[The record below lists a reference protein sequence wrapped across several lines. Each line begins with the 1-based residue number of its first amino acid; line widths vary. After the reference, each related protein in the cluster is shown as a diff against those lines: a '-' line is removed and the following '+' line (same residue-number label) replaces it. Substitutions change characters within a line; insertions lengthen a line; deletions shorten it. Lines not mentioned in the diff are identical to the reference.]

1 MQIAKAQILAS
12 RPRWRPHARPRFRQ
26 EGVLSCSEHNK
37 LHTVVEVKIH
47 TKQSALNSD
56 GRSVV
61 FAHLLISRMAA
72 RMQHVSAST
81 AYCSATAGRGRHQ
94 HRRATTAVGASLP
107 SPEWPRVVPVRQ
119 QSPPSTSQASTSQAA
134 VPSLQDIVS
143 RGARQA
149 PRRRMWY
156 EEEEEAL
163 PFHVRDVATGDELV
177 ALLSAASGGDG
188 GGLAQS
194 AACAEGTFDGRAGL
208 VVIEVFSRECRAC
221 YSLWPKMR
229 MLLEEVSR
237 ETPVTLARVDLN
249 AHPQLAR
256 AMGVRMLPWVE
267 FHAGGGAG
275 LSRELCSLRGTRL
288 AFPCSLQPHH
298 LSVLREAAGECA
310 PPRCAWPPAAPSAA
324 AAQLRRRLDDASAK
338 LTAQYKG

>member
-1 MQIAKAQILAS
+1 MKGLVRSRSLSVARAAVGGCMQIAKAQILAS

-94 HRRATTAVGASLP
+94 HRRATVAGKATAVG
-107 SPEWPRVVPVRQ
+107 VPVRQ

-156 EEEEEAL
+156 EEEE
-163 PFHVRDVATGDELV
+163 
-177 ALLSAASGGDG
+177 
-188 GGLAQS
+188 
-194 AACAEGTFDGRAGL
+194 RA
-208 VVIEVFSRECRAC
+208 V
-221 YSLWPKMR
+221 
-229 MLLEEVSR
+229 
-237 ETPVTLARVDLN
+237 
-249 AHPQLAR
+249 
-256 AMGVRMLPWVE
+256 
-267 FHAGGGAG
+267 
-275 LSRELCSLRGTRL
+275 
-288 AFPCSLQPHH
+288 
-298 LSVLREAAGECA
+298 
-310 PPRCAWPPAAPSAA
+310 
-324 AAQLRRRLDDASAK
+324 
-338 LTAQYKG
+338 